1 MYKLGSKKLAFM
13 RIRMKTGLP
22 KGCDI
27 EGLIMFT
34 DIQLTQTDR
43 ESNDT
48 ITKSGF
54 YTSDFV
60 TES

>member
-13 RIRMKTGLP
+13 RIRRKTGLP
-22 KGCDI
+22 KGCGI

-34 DIQLTQTDR
+34 DVQLTQIDR
-43 ESNDT
+43 ENNDT

-54 YTSDFV
+54 YT
-60 TES
+60 